1 MTPKYIMTR
10 TPDEAVTA
18 IVTAQSKSLE
28 LRIPRNVNE
37 EAFKAR
43 TRNILKKRGL
53 YVELLNAKRNHY
65 KGILVMK

>member
-1 MTPKYIMTR
+1 MTSKYIKTR

-43 TRNILKKRGL
+43 IRYILRKQKT
-53 YVELLNAKRNHY
+53 YVRLLNANRNNW
-65 KGILVMK
+65 

>member
-10 TPDEAVTA
+10 TPEDAVTA
-18 IVTAQSKSLE
+18 IVTAQGKSIE

-43 TRNILKKRGL
+43 TRSILKKRGL
-53 YVELLNAKRNHY
+53 YVELLNAKRNNW